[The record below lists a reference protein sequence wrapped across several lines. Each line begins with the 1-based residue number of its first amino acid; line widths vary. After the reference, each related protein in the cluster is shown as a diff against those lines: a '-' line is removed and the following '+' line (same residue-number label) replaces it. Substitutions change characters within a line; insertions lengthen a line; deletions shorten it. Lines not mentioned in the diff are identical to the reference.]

1 MLLQDVLDASQLGIR
16 SLYVP
21 AGSLTRTVNWT
32 FTTDLLDP
40 HRYLIRGQLVMTG
53 LMWRRTPDDSEA
65 FVSTVAR
72 YGAVALLAGEGLYGQ
87 VPADVVEAC
96 RRHELPL
103 FAVPAEV
110 SFASITAYISNALA
124 NDRVARAMAGLSRQ
138 RELLTAVYQGH
149 LLDDLV
155 GRISAE
161 LGRPI
166 WMVTATG
173 RHVIQPVE
181 PLAEADLDLVVSTA
195 LSAARFPVTIT
206 DSRGGRLIVW
216 SVAGPDDHRTR
227 AWFLVVAGDRNEWHP
242 LILDTA
248 NELTA
253 VAGLYRMQ
261 SSTRDDEGA
270 ASVDRLITLI
280 EVDPEQPEAGV
291 YLRQAGI
298 APDQQTVVVMAEFA
312 GRPGWQDLAVEL
324 LSDGISQL
332 SAPVVGRDLSGRA
345 VAFLAVEPPPTGARP
360 SELDAVERAL
370 RRVAPGLGD
379 DILRVGFSSVATVA
393 ELGGALLSAR
403 FALAMLNAGVESGS
417 VQVNDSAELT
427 SAVQLIATVP
437 DHLRQVFTDATLRP
451 VIEHDKRY
459 NSQLLAT
466 LTAFLECDGSW
477 VRTAELTHLHLN
489 TVRYRIGRIEELTG
503 RDLSSTADRVD
514 LYLALKLR

>member
-1 MLLQDVLDASQLGIR
+1 LDASQLGIR

-21 AGSLTRTVNWT
+21 ADSLTRTINWT

-72 YGAVALLAGEGLYGQ
+72 SGAVALLAGEGLYGQ

-155 GRISAE
+155 GRISSE

-166 WMVTATG
+166 WMLTATG
-173 RHVIQPVE
+173 RQVIEPVE
-181 PLAEADLDLVVSTA
+181 PLPEADVDLVVSTA
-195 LSAARFPVTIT
+195 LSAVRFPVTVT
-206 DSRGGRLIVW
+206 DSRGGRLIIL

-227 AWFLVVAGDRNEWHP
+227 AWFLVVAGDWNEWHP

-253 VAGLYRMQ
+253 VAGLYRKQ
-261 SSTRDDEGA
+261 SSARDDEA
-270 ASVDRLITLI
+270 TASVDRLIGLI
-280 EVDPEQPEAGV
+280 EADPEQPETGV

-298 APDQQTVVVMAEFA
+298 AVDQQTIVVMAEFA

-324 LSDGISQL
+324 LSDAISQF

-345 VAFLAVEPPPTGARP
+345 VAFLAVEPPPTGVRP
-360 SELDAVERAL
+360 PELDAIEQAL

-379 DILRVGFSSVATVA
+379 DVLRVGFSSVATVA

-403 FALAMLNAGVESGS
+403 FALAMPNASGVEDGS

-427 SAVQLIATVP
+427 SAVQLVATVP
-437 DHLRQVFTDATLRP
+437 DHLRRVFTDVALRP

-459 NSQLLAT
+459 NGQLLAT
-466 LTAFLECDGSW
+466 LTAFLDCDGSW

-489 TVRYRIGRIEELTG
+489 TVRYRIGRVEELTG